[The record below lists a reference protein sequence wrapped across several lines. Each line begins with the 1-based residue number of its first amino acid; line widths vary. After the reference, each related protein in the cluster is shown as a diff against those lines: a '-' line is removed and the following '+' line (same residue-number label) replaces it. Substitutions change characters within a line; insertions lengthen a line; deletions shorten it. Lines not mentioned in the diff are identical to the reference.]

1 LSQIPLA
8 FKPYTFQSFL
18 TLSTQQGVLFMAEQL
33 LSCEEVAMRLSVS
46 EACIR
51 KYILKGQLPIV
62 RIGRLV
68 RLRANDVDA
77 IVQYGFQPNS
87 SARAQRNC

>member
-1 LSQIPLA
+1 
-8 FKPYTFQSFL
+8 
-18 TLSTQQGVLFMAEQL
+18 MAEQL
-33 LSCEEVAMRLSVS
+33 LSCEEVATRLYVS
-46 EACIR
+46 EGCIR

-68 RLRANDVDA
+68 RLRVKDVDA

-87 SARAQRNC
+87 LAKAKGDC